1 MSNKPIFYTFLTTLL
16 WTKIC
21 HEDQMLFAYFPIIC
35 FTQDQLHFLYIDT
48 SQQHHHTLCSPGQKK
63 EDYYILSCFS
73 YLLREVAKP
82 YNQELVLINWIKM
95 SVCPN
100 RFRLR
105 FHFKQGNTWT
115 MGCKYKKVIVGTVG
129 IDILHNSK
137 VYLYNTHT

>member
-1 MSNKPIFYTFLTTLL
+1 MPRRPNAVCILSHHLFYTRSASFFVYWYQSAASSHIVLTRP
-16 WTKIC
+16 K
-21 HEDQMLFAYFPIIC
+21 
-35 FTQDQLHFLYIDT
+35 
-48 SQQHHHTLCSPGQKK
+48 KK